1 MFRSLHAA
9 ATGMTAQETKL
20 DTIAN
25 NLANS
30 NTTGFKRQDAEFEDL
45 LYQNLRAPGTN
56 QAGNVAPTAVQVG
69 AGTRVVATS
78 RSFAQGPILQ
88 TGNPLDIAIEGNGF
102 LSVQKREGEISYT
115 RAGALKV
122 DAQGRLATS
131 DGLPVEPPITIPA
144 EASNV
149 NVASDGTISA
159 TMPGQRQPATLG
171 QLQLVSFTNPGGLSA
186 AGHNLFDATAA
197 SGEPVPGRAGA
208 EGRGTFMQGALEGS
222 NVEAVTEMI
231 GLIRTQRAYE
241 INSKVISAADDM
253 LRNATQVGR

>member
-25 NLANS
+25 NLANA
-30 NTTGFKRQDAEFEDL
+30 NTTGFKRQEAEFEDL

-56 QAGNVAPTAVQVG
+56 QQGQVAPTAVQVG

-78 RSFAQGPILQ
+78 RSFAQGAVIQ
-88 TGNPLDIAIEGNGF
+88 TSNPLDIAIEGTGF
-102 LSVQKREGEISYT
+102 LAVTKREGEIAYT

-131 DGLPVEPPITIPA
+131 DGLPLEPPITIPPESTA
-144 EASNV
+144 V
-149 NVASDGTISA
+149 TIASDGTVSA
-159 TMPGQRQPATLG
+159 TMPGQRQPAQLG
-171 QLQLVSFTNPGGLSA
+171 QLQLVTFPNPGGLNA
-186 AGHNLFDATAA
+186 AGHNLFEASAS
-197 SGEPVPGRAGA
+197 SGEPLLGRAGA
-208 EGRGTFMQGALEGS
+208 DGRGTFLQGALEGS

-241 INSKVISAADDM
+241 INSKVISAADEM